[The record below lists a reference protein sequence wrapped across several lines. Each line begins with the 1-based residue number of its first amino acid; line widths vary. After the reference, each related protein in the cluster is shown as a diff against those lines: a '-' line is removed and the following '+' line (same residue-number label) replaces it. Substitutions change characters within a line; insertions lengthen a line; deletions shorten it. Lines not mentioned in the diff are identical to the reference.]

1 METTQDLFK
10 QLEEAEKL
18 FSDGSIK
25 NGQKKVRDVMSQTK
39 AMGRIPNNLKHKLN
53 FAIGQSR
60 YFDEIS
66 SFAANPK
73 REELITEIKKVI
85 DAPLK
90 EPKKQAHFIHDLQA
104 KWQLLDVSSRPASRE
119 QWNKFNELTNTAWEP
134 CRDYFDELK
143 DIKVNNAKERELIIQ
158 EISAFVEKNSN
169 KWADA
174 RTLIQFLRGM
184 FDKWQQFA
192 PVLDK
197 DLNKLK
203 SAYFEAR
210 KPINEQIKKQEQ
222 VVIKAKESL
231 IAKVDAISSDD
242 SDVCIKQF
250 NDLKNDW
257 KATGSAGRK
266 TDNKLWD
273 KFNKSADRFF
283 NAKKEVIDAELLS
296 AKNLLIELKDG
307 SKAVND
313 IDSELRELKNIFKTK
328 EYIDVKEAMRSIKDE
343 ASVKLKE
350 SKIKAYL
357 DIFKMLSDE
366 KIEITNLPKPVENA
380 LTNSRD
386 NKKTDKEA
394 LLFACIKLEILAGLE
409 SLKKDVAI
417 RQTIQLQML
426 TNKFNKSSDGL
437 DNLDGLLISFIS
449 NFSAKDSGAPEKT
462 LWTRITKAIEVLIK

>member
-134 CRDYFDELK
+134 CREYFDELK

-158 EISAFVEKNSN
+158 EVSAFVERNSN
-169 KWADA
+169 KWGDA

-210 KPINEQIKKQEQ
+210 KPINDQIKKQEQ
-222 VVIKAKESL
+222 VVIKAKEAL

-242 SDVCIKQF
+242 NDICIKQF

-257 KATGSAGRK
+257 KLAGSAGRK

-283 NAKKEVIDAELLS
+283 NAKKEVIDEEMNIATSLVEKLSKDEISINDAVNEMQNLKNINKSKEYSLLRS
-296 AKNLLIELKDG
+296 TISEKKTAQDNKNKLAKVESYKNLLDAYTNGDYEDKRLPSG
-307 SKAVND
+307 V
-313 IDSELRELKNIFKTK
+313 
-328 EYIDVKEAMRSIKDE
+328 V
-343 ASVKLKE
+343 
-350 SKIKAYL
+350 SKIKNL
-357 DIFKMLSDE
+357 DIKKS
-366 KIEITNLPKPVENA
+366 NLDN
-380 LTNSRD
+380 LTYS
-386 NKKTDKEA
+386 
-394 LLFACIKLEILAGLE
+394 CVKLEIKAGID
-409 SLKKDVAI
+409 SLKKDSGI
-417 RQTIQLQML
+417 RNKIQLEML
-426 TNKFNKSSDGL
+426 TEKFNKSNNDLTSL
-437 DNLDGLLISFIS
+437 DALLVHFFS
-449 NFSAKDSGAPEKT
+449 NMTNKPTAAEKT
-462 LWTRITKAIEVLIK
+462 LWKRVSQAIESIL

>member
-134 CRDYFDELK
+134 CREYFDELK

-158 EISAFVEKNSN
+158 EISAFVERNSN
-169 KWADA
+169 KWGDA

-210 KPINEQIKKQEQ
+210 KPINDQIKKQEQ
-222 VVIKAKESL
+222 VVIKAKEAL

-242 SDVCIKQF
+242 SDICIKQF

-257 KATGSAGRK
+257 KLAGSAGRK

-283 NAKKEVIDAELLS
+283 NAKKEVIDEEMNIATSLVEKLSKDEISINDAVNEMQNLKNINKSKEYSLLRS
-296 AKNLLIELKDG
+296 TINDKKTAQDNKNKLAKVESYKNLLD
-307 SKAVND
+307 AFVN
-313 IDSELRELKNIFKTK
+313 SNYENNNLPN
-328 EYIDVKEAMRSIKDE
+328 SI
-343 ASVKLKE
+343 V
-350 SKIKAYL
+350 SKISKL
-357 DIFKMLSDE
+357 QIPKSNPV
-366 KIEITNLPKPVENA
+366 NLQY
-380 LTNSRD
+380 
-386 NKKTDKEA
+386 
-394 LLFACIKLEILAGLE
+394 ACIKLEIMAGID
-409 SLKKDVAI
+409 SLKKDKDV
-417 RQTIQLQML
+417 RQAIQLEML
-426 TNKFNKSSDGL
+426 TSKFNKSSGGMN
-437 DNLDGLLISFIS
+437 NLDDLIIYFFENLS
-449 NFSAKDSGAPEKT
+449 NKEITAAEKT
-462 LWTRITKAIEVLIK
+462 LWKRVSQSAEAILS